1 MNNAI
6 NPMLLCDFY
15 KTTHMRQFPH
25 GTTQLTSYFTPRM
38 SRLKSCNSIVVFG
51 IQSFCKE
58 YLQDYFNENFFNRPA
73 HEVVNEYKRI
83 LNYSLGYGLFNE
95 GAILYL
101 HSLGYLPV
109 QINALPEGTRCPIH
123 VPFLEMKNTHPDFAW
138 VPQFLESFMSSELWH
153 PMISATVGTLYRDIV
168 NRYYDKTVDD
178 NVPRAKALGD
188 FSFRG
193 QECMNSAVKS
203 SAGWCLSFLNT
214 ATVPA
219 IPWLEKNYLCNCEI
233 EPVAYGAVSTEHSVM
248 CSNYAVD
255 GSEKNFLRKLLYELY
270 PNDNFSVVS
279 DSYDYW
285 NLVNNILPE
294 LREDILNHNG
304 TMLIRGDS
312 GDPVDI
318 VTNTVFKLWEIFG
331 GTENQKGY
339 KVLNPHVKALYGDS
353 ITVQR
358 CEKIFKILEDNGFAA
373 NNVSL
378 GVGSFSMQCIEEDG
392 ILKPF
397 TRDTFGMAVKATHGV
412 INEKEVQ
419 IFKNPKTDTANFKK
433 SLKGLCS
440 VYKDENGVLQVQDG
454 LYQSERN
461 KRGSLL
467 VPVFKD
473 GHMLKQYTLN
483 DVRQNLWNG
492 NF

>member
-25 GTTQLTSYFTPRM
+25 GTTKLTSYFTPRM
-38 SRLKSCNSIVVFG
+38 SRLKSCDSVVVFG

-73 HEVVNEYKRI
+73 REVVDEYKRV
-83 LNYSLGYGLFNE
+83 LNNTLGYGLFNE

-123 VPFLEMKNTHPDFAW
+123 VPFLEMTNTHPDFAW

-153 PMISATVGTLYRDIV
+153 PMVSATVGTLYRDIV
-168 NRYYDKTVDD
+168 DRYYNDTVDD
-178 NVPRAKALGD
+178 DVPHAKALGD

-193 QECMNSAVKS
+193 QECMQSAIKS

-214 ATVPA
+214 ATVPT
-219 IPWLEKNYLCNCEI
+219 IPWLEKYYLCDSSI
-233 EPVAYGAVSTEHSVM
+233 DPVAYGAVSTEHSVM

-255 GSEKNFLRKLLYELY
+255 GSEEAFLKRLLNELY
-270 PNDNFSVVS
+270 PNANFSVVS

-285 NLVNNILPE
+285 NLVNNIIPRLK
-294 LREDILNHNG
+294 EDILKHNG

-312 GDPVDI
+312 GDPIEI
-318 VTNTVFKLWEIFG
+318 VTKTVFRLWEIFG
-331 GTENQKGY
+331 GTRNKKGY
-339 KVLNPHVKALYGDS
+339 KVLNSHVKALYGDS

-358 CEKIFKILEDNGFAA
+358 CEKIFEILKQNGFAA

-392 ILKPF
+392 VLKPF
-397 TRDTFGMAVKATHGV
+397 TRDTFGMAVKATYAV
-412 INEKEVQ
+412 INGKEIP
-419 IFKNPKTDTANFKK
+419 IFKDPKTDTDHFKK
-433 SLKGLCS
+433 SLKGLCV
-440 VYKDENGVLQVQDG
+440 VYEDNFGDLHVVDG
-454 LYQSERN
+454 LTQKERV
-461 KRGSLL
+461 GSVLT
-467 VPVFKD
+467 PVFRNSE
-473 GHMLKQYTLN
+473 MMKQYTLN
-483 DVRQNLWNG
+483 EIRQNLWG
-492 NF
+492 DKF